1 MTNINVLP
9 AFDLNDMVIVNE
21 GEVIT
26 TSLKVAEY
34 FDKQHKNVIR
44 AIRRLESECSE
55 NFTALNF
62 ELCYKN
68 NELQNGKPL
77 PFYNMTKDGFML
89 LVMGFTG
96 KTATQI
102 KISYIQAFNWMAEK
116 LRSRQAMGEDAMNQF
131 VVKDTRSK
139 LKGTIGSRL
148 MNERKK
154 EKPRLLE
161 EEQRVRALY
170 CPQLFHDRT

>member
-1 MTNINVLP
+1 MTNTHVLP
-9 AFDLNDMVIVNE
+9 AFDFNEMVIVND

-26 TSLKVAEY
+26 TSLKVAQY
-34 FDKQHKNVIR
+34 FIKRHSDVMRKIR
-44 AIRRLESECSE
+44 QIVHDCSPEFSER
-55 NFTALNF
+55 NFALANY
-62 ELCYKN
+62 LDD
-68 NELQNGKPL
+68 QGKSRPM
-77 PFYNMTKDGFML
+77 YTITKDGWIM

-96 KTATQI
+96 QVAFSVKE
-102 KISYIQAFNWMAEK
+102 SYIQAFNWMAEK
-116 LRSRQAMGEDAMNQF
+116 LRGRQVMGEEAMNQF

-161 EEQRVRALY
+161 EEQRVRELC
-170 CPQLFHDRT
+170 CPQLFNDLT